1 MEKIVV
7 ITGATAGIG
16 FSAAKEFSLRG
27 AVVIGMGSSEQSCRS
42 AAEEMRK
49 NSNMKDVTWIAADF
63 TSLNQI
69 REAAEKI
76 ISLVDKR
83 YNGRIDVLINNA
95 GTFSEWYRA
104 TEDGYEMQFTVNY
117 LSHFKLTN
125 LLLTRIGSGTSEE
138 DENTRKGVVLNVS
151 SGSHYHTTMH
161 WNDIMYRKHYHPL
174 LAYKQSKLAMVLFS
188 NELNRRFAERYGIR
202 AYAVD
207 PGLVNTAIGEKRTGM
222 LVKWFWKRRRKHGV
236 HPDEAA
242 KTLLYLAMEKKLFSS
257 DAVYWKNCR
266 PVEPSRISRNK
277 DEALK
282 LWNISEKLCRG
293 SHK

>member
-1 MEKIVV
+1 MNKTIL
-7 ITGATAGIG
+7 ITGATSGIG
-16 FSAAKEFSLRG
+16 FSAAKAFSRRG
-27 AVVIGMGSSEQSCRS
+27 AAVIGMGSSEQSCRS
-42 AAEEMRK
+42 AAEEIRK
-49 NSNMKDVTWIAADF
+49 NSNMTGVTWIAADF

-69 REAAEKI
+69 REAAGKI
-76 ISLVDKR
+76 ISLVDER

-117 LSHFKLTN
+117 LSHFLLTN
-125 LLLTRIGSGTSEE
+125 LLIPRVGSGPLKE
-138 DENTRKGVVLNVS
+138 DENIRKGCILNVS

-207 PGLVNTAIGEKRTGM
+207 PGLVNTDIGEKRTGM

-242 KTLLYLAMEKKLFSS
+242 KTLLNLAMEDKPFTS
-257 DAVYWKNCR
+257 DAVYWKN
-266 PVEPSRISRNK
+266 
-277 DEALK
+277 
-282 LWNISEKLCRG
+282 
-293 SHK
+293 